1 MLDVKSSRLRE
12 SISWSGFLSGVRIVD
27 RFIHMATVA
36 AVVFLE
42 VTVVCHDFMAARA
55 DFQVF
60 HDVGL
65 SRLG

>member
-27 RFIHMATVA
+27 RFTHMATVA

-42 VTVVCHDFMAARA
+42 VTVVRHDFMTARA

>member
-1 MLDVKSSRLRE
+1 MLDVKSSRPRE
-12 SISWSGFLSGVRIVD
+12 SVSWFGLFSVVRLVD
-27 RFIHMATVA
+27 RFTHMATVA

-42 VTVVCHDFMAARA
+42 VTVVRHDFMTARA

-60 HDVGL
+60 HDIGL